1 MLILAGVL
9 AAVTVFDIV
18 IHVAADQVE
27 PLRIAGNVI
36 VLAASVALF
45 AVPRLRRARVAI
57 AAGTGNLVLN
67 GMFIAREGIGTLG
80 WILVGTT
87 TVLCVILAALPG
99 RRGDALI

>member
-1 MLILAGVL
+1 MPILAGVL

-36 VLAASVALF
+36 VLAAALALL
-45 AVPRLRRARVAI
+45 AVPRLRRAWVAI

-67 GMFIAREGIGTLG
+67 AVFIAREGIGTLG

-87 TVLCVILAALPG
+87 TVLCVVLAALSG
-99 RRGDALI
+99 RRADALQ